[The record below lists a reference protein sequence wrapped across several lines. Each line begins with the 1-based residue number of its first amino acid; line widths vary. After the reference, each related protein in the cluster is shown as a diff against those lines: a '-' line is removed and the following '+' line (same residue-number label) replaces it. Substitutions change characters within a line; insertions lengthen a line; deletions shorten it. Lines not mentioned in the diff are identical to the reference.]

1 MRISIEEVKPGMITL
16 TPVFNNKGVII
27 IGSKK
32 ALTKSLISGLLKNN
46 IKEIEVEEYQAKPA
60 DVGQYDLY
68 TTISD
73 ELKRKSI
80 NSLKQ
85 LNISEIINNANEI
98 VGAIL
103 RSKEFSYNL
112 IDYKADNDVY
122 GHSVRVAA
130 FTSVLAKYFNQEL
143 ASNQHIN
150 LEDLSIASLV
160 HDLGKTLKESSF
172 KISLANLPSVF
183 NEKLPGMADA
193 PIIGYD
199 ENFEQLYTF
208 CLLNQFADINNEI
221 KLSVLLSGEN
231 ENETGPLKA
240 KKELMSSK
248 SKLVIMA
255 KMIHLCS
262 MYDNLLE
269 KTIKNNEPL
278 ENISTQLET
287 YAVNGILDK
296 EITDLFI
303 KHVPLYSVG
312 INVKLSDGRTAVV
325 IETFTERVN
334 NYKPIVITIP
344 TCEIIDLRNETTL
357 TVQEIC
363 NKNIS
368 FSELVTRQIIDMNN
382 GITCIEQTEGRQF

>member
-1 MRISIEEVKPGMITL
+1 MRINIEDVKPGMITSA
-16 TPVFNNKGVII
+16 PIFNKGVFII
-27 IGSKK
+27 SSEKE
-32 ALTKSLISGLLKNN
+32 LTESLINHLIRNN
-46 IKEIEVEEYQAKPA
+46 IKEIEVEEYQK
-60 DVGQYDLY
+60 QYDLY

-103 RSKEFSYNL
+103 RSKKFSYNL
-112 IDYKADNDVY
+112 IDYKADNDFY
-122 GHSVRVAA
+122 SHSVRVAA
-130 FTSVLAKYFNQEL
+130 FASVLAKYFNQEL
-143 ASNQHIN
+143 ANDQHIN

-172 KISLANLPSVF
+172 KISLANLPNTF
-183 NEKLPGMADA
+183 KEKLPGMNDA

-269 KTIKNNEPL
+269 KAIKNNEPL

-325 IETFTERVN
+325 IETFTESVN
-334 NYKPIVITIP
+334 NYKPKVMVISTGQ
-344 TCEIIDLRNETTL
+344 IIDLRNETTL
-357 TVQEIC
+357 TVREIC
-363 NKNIS
+363 DKNIS

-382 GITCIEQTEGRQF
+382 GITSIEQKEGRHF